1 MPYVITFHEIFFMSK
16 DPKAVAAEEA
26 FKWDEN
32 GIWFWIY
39 LIDPKAVLYMTRKR
53 TKVNIICSR

>member
-1 MPYVITFHEIFFMSK
+1 MPYGITFHEIFFMSK

-32 GIWFWIY
+32 GIWFW
-39 LIDPKAVLYMTRKR
+39 
-53 TKVNIICSR
+53 